1 MTLNRT
7 PMTKQL
13 FALLIAATL
22 VVSCGEKNNNQTVDQ
37 LIAAKNNK
45 ELQARKATIQADLAK
60 IEAALATLNVRKEEA
75 LVSVA
80 TLKDTV
86 FNHYLDI
93 QGSVETKENILI
105 QPEMP
110 GTLVALN
117 VKAGQ
122 RVSKGQLLA
131 RVDDGGSSQQVAS
144 LETQY
149 QLAKTTFERQK
160 KSLESKNWFRNSV
173 FTSTNTNVEFT
184 TFRSTSQSYVV
195 KNGNSRAILWYH

>member
-7 PMTKQL
+7 PMTKQI
-13 FALLIAATL
+13 FSLLIAATL
-22 VVSCGEKNNNQTVDQ
+22 VVSCGQKDNNQTVDQ

-93 QGSVETKENILI
+93 QK
-105 QPEMP
+105 M
-110 GTLVALN
+110 
-117 VKAGQ
+117 K
-122 RVSKGQLLA
+122 
-131 RVDDGGSSQQVAS
+131 
-144 LETQY
+144 
-149 QLAKTTFERQK
+149 
-160 KSLESKNWFRNSV
+160 
-173 FTSTNTNVEFT
+173 
-184 TFRSTSQSYVV
+184 
-195 KNGNSRAILWYH
+195 

>member
-7 PMTKQL
+7 PMTKQI
-13 FALLIAATL
+13 FSLLIAATL
-22 VVSCGEKNNNQTVDQ
+22 VVSCGQKDNNQTVDQ

-45 ELQARKATIQADLAK
+45 ELQARKALIQADLAK

-122 RVSKGQLLA
+122 RVSKAQL
-131 RVDDGGSSQQVAS
+131 
-144 LETQY
+144 
-149 QLAKTTFERQK
+149 
-160 KSLESKNWFRNSV
+160 
-173 FTSTNTNVEFT
+173 
-184 TFRSTSQSYVV
+184 
-195 KNGNSRAILWYH
+195 